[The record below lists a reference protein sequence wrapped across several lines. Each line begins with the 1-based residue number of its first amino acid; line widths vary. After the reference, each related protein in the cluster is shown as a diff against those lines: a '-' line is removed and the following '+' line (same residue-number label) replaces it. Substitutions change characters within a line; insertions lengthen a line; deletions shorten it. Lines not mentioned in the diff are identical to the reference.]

1 MCEHH
6 NAHEDEECEQR
17 GRVERSG
24 GPTTSFQPFLG
35 EERRIRIAPVTCCR
49 AWMLVAAHPASLAG
63 LWLPEVAPSA
73 LCWEERVVN
82 SDSASYPF
90 YRFITYLLASHAL

>member
-24 GPTTSFQPFLG
+24 GPTSFQPFLG

-49 AWMLVAAHPASLAG
+49 AWMLVAAHPASLAV
-63 LWLPEVAPSA
+63 LWLGGSAERAP
-73 LCWEERVVN
+73 CWDRGVN
-82 SDSASYPF
+82 SG
-90 YRFITYLLASHAL
+90 LLHARVLILVSLLTSHAL

>member
-6 NAHEDEECEQR
+6 NAHKNEECEQR

-73 LCWEERVVN
+73 LCWEERGKQRIV
-82 SDSASYPF
+82 SACCY
-90 YRFITYLLASHAL
+90 

>member
-49 AWMLVAAHPASLAG
+49 AWMLVAAHPASSSCGSAG
-63 LWLPEVAPSA
+63 GSA
-73 LCWEERVVN
+73 ERAV
-82 SDSASYPF
+82 
-90 YRFITYLLASHAL
+90 LGGEG